1 LNRSPLTTYIF
12 FQDDSQ
18 MLIENQIKLGCT
30 YAERNGSGV
39 AVSLSR
45 LDCLKVEKTQINYN
59 AKEERS

>member
-1 LNRSPLTTYIF
+1 
-12 FQDDSQ
+12 